1 MGVGEG
7 GMDNQKKKRLREAMM
22 VSDMGL
28 LLLGSQVPGL
38 RDSVSDKATGEFKRH
53 LHWK

>member
-28 LLLGSQVPGL
+28 LLPSQVPGL
-38 RDSVSDKATGEFKRH
+38 VIQ
-53 LHWK
+53 